1 MTESIRFCFVD
12 IGDRHHNSCNYAY
25 EQVLATGQRIRFT
38 CTILAG
44 FIQACLVNG
53 PSTNPAGCPISF
65 QECWSWGF
73 TGICLPLRNAAS
85 LCSFVSASTFVLLA
99 AFIGSIIFITLLC
112 TLLQIGTFMSLQSL
126 RSVVSVF
133 VFCSF
138 RVVSVAEYYGLL
150 FCILFVL
157 FIPIVFLKE
166 MDGSKIPRRT
176 FNEHRLELWET
187 LQNRTTLYLLI
198 FVSGASCFSSMVN
211 EATVYLQ
218 YYIIQLTNFQSGIGE
233 KSMSMCIFV

>member
-1 MTESIRFCFVD
+1 MLVLGFYRYVLFSAQRRFFVFLRVCLHKLTVALIIITIFRCLYESI
-12 IGDRHHNSCNYAY
+12 SS
-25 EQVLATGQRIRFT
+25 L
-38 CTILAG
+38 
-44 FIQACLVNG
+44 
-53 PSTNPAGCPISF
+53 
-65 QECWSWGF
+65 
-73 TGICLPLRNAAS
+73 LP
-85 LCSFVSASTFVLLA
+85 F
-99 AFIGSIIFITLLC
+99 
-112 TLLQIGTFMSLQSL
+112 GTFLSLQTL
-126 RSVVSVF
+126 RSVVSDVA
-133 VFCSF
+133 CSF

-198 FVSGASCFSSMVN
+198 FVSGANCFSSMTN

-233 KSMSMCIFV
+233 KSMSMCTFVRDG